1 MDKRASNGN
10 KGHSTKAKEGKLD
23 KRRNEYKAAL
33 AEACT
38 VDDVVNVLRTVRNSA
53 LSADMQAAKLFLEYY
68 LGKPDSVVK
77 LEGDGLNINV
87 KEILK
92 FDSPKREV

>member
-1 MDKRASNGN
+1 MDKRKNNGGN
-10 KGHSTKAKEGKLD
+10 STKAKEGKLD

-38 VDDVVNVLRTVRNSA
+38 VDDVVNVLRTVRDSA